1 MDKRIKRIYSEL
13 YKTPRKKKYLAELFD
28 VNPKTIE
35 NTINKYPDD
44 IVLDKELGAYRFK
57 TLLPKYIPHDIFFTL
72 FQGSIGNEII
82 KNDFLSLSKMINLE
96 EDLNF
101 PMIPTQG
108 LSSLAQKI
116 IMAEVAINSNCI
128 VQLDYLGNSKP
139 LEKKYIKPH
148 KIIATGFTYYL
159 YVSYDSRNQEN
170 IGAFRSLA
178 FNGMHSLSP
187 LEYLK
192 NETFLMEGSGNAFG
206 LISKEK
212 SITLKLEAASA
223 NYFKREGQF
232 NKENFDFISEEI
244 DGSVIMKMY
253 YNNIQEVVKLIQSW
267 MPLISVHDNETITD
281 EVYRTILENAKR
293 LTKEII

>member
-1 MDKRIKRIYSEL
+1 
-13 YKTPRKKKYLAELFD
+13 
-28 VNPKTIE
+28 
-35 NTINKYPDD
+35 
-44 IVLDKELGAYRFK
+44 
-57 TLLPKYIPHDIFFTL
+57 
-72 FQGSIGNEII
+72 
-82 KNDFLSLSKMINLE
+82 
-96 EDLNF
+96 
-101 PMIPTQG
+101 
-108 LSSLAQKI
+108 
-116 IMAEVAINSNCI
+116 MAEVAINSNCI